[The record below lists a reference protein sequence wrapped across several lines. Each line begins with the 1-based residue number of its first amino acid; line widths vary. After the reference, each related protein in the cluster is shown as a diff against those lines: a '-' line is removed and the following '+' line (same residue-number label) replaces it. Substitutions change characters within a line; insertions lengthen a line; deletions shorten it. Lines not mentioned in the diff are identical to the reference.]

1 MKLHTLLL
9 ALFIPAL
16 VPNPASAEPT
26 TAAASADPADPPPA
40 DPSQIALVGKLPVEL
55 KARRTRVGLLLVRP
69 QINGQD
75 AGWFILDTGAGMSC
89 IDAQLAQKLK
99 LPEAGGVSARGS
111 GGRNETKLRKYESLA
126 LGPVQIK
133 DSTVVELNLS
143 AIALA
148 IGHPIDGIIGYEC
161 FLPAVYEI
169 DFVGERVTIYDF
181 KTYQLPPR
189 ATTQSPTQPATQPA
203 SPWQPITMYDRR
215 PCTPASIEAHEP
227 GLFLIDSGATGFV
240 TVHGP
245 AVKKLKLL
253 EGRDT
258 SVTGFGGVG
267 GIRAARSG
275 KLESFSIAS
284 RKLTGVPTVFSQAD
298 EGSLAD
304 ETVQGIV
311 GTQLLEQFRV
321 IVDYPGKRLALL
333 AKEK

>member
-1 MKLHTLLL
+1 MKPAGLVSLLVVSIACSRVL
-9 ALFIPAL
+9 
-16 VPNPASAEPT
+16 
-26 TAAASADPADPPPA
+26 AAAPSTTPFDPPPP
-40 DPSQIALVGKLPVEL
+40 DPSQIAIVGTLPVEL
-55 KARRTRVGLLLVRP
+55 KARRTKVGLLLVRP

-111 GGRNETKLRKYESLA
+111 GGRKETTLRKYESLT

-161 FLPAVYEI
+161 FLPAVYEV
-169 DFVGERVTIYDF
+169 DFVGERVTIYDP
-181 KTYQLPPR
+181 KTYQLP
-189 ATTQSPTQPATQPA
+189 ASAATQPATQPA
-203 SPWQPITMYDRR
+203 SQPMSPWQPITMYDRR
-215 PCTPASIEAHEP
+215 PCTPASIEGHEP

-275 KLESFSIAS
+275 KLNSFSIAA
-284 RKLTGVPTVFSQAD
+284 RNLTGVPAMFSQAE
-298 EGSLAD
+298 EGALAD
-304 ETVQGIV
+304 EAVQGIV
-311 GTQLLEQFRV
+311 GTQLLERFRV
-321 IVDYPGKRLALL
+321 IVDYQGKRVALL